1 MKVLE
6 VDKISKLYKNGR
18 GIKEFSFD
26 IEEGDVVGLL
36 GPNGSGKTTCMKII
50 AGICGADSGSVRIF
64 GIDTDDNREAAM
76 RDVGCLIELPA
87 LYSYLPAKKQLMM
100 MARIYGGE
108 INERRVDEI
117 LETVGL
123 GMYKKDKAGR
133 FSLGMKQRLGIAM
146 ALLSKPKLI
155 ILDEPINGLDIE
167 GIVEIREII
176 TALSE
181 KGVTFL
187 ISSHIA
193 SELEKVCNK
202 IAVVHQGELL
212 SFESVETALE
222 FNPTLEEYFLSK
234 IKEKRGSA
242 IV

>member
-6 VDKISKLYKNGR
+6 VNNVSKQYKNGR
-18 GIKEFSFD
+18 GIKNFDFS

-36 GPNGSGKTTCMKII
+36 GPNGSGKTTCMKVIS
-50 AGICGADSGSVRIF
+50 GICNADEGTVKIF
-64 GIDTDDNREAAM
+64 GTDIDEDREAAM
-76 RDVGCLIELPA
+76 RNVGCLIELPA
-87 LYSYLPAKKQLMM
+87 IYGYMSAKKQLMM
-100 MARIYGGE
+100 HAKLYNDIDE
-108 INERRVDEI
+108 NRVDEV
-117 LETVGL
+117 LKLVGL
-123 GMYKKDKAGR
+123 DMYGKDKTAR
-133 FSLGMKQRLGIAM
+133 FSLGMKQRLGLAS
-146 ALLSKPKLI
+146 ALLSNPKFI

-176 TALSE
+176 TNLSK

-202 IAVVHQGELL
+202 VAVVHQGELL
-212 SFESVETALE
+212 EFETVKSALE

-234 IKEKRGSA
+234 IKEKRGRV